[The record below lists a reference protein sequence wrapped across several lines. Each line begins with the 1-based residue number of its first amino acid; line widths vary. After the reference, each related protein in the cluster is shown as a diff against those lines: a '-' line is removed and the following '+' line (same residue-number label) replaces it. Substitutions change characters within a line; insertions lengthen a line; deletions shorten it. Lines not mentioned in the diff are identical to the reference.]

1 MLKALNPI
9 DIIIIAA
16 FLAFQLYFGSTGRRR
31 PGDKPGAIDYLIG
44 SRRLTLPAFVMTLVS
59 TWYGGVLGVGEYSY
73 KYGISNWLVF
83 GVPYYL
89 WAAVFALFLARRARR
104 TQFISLPDHLAQS
117 YGKAPAVTAA
127 LIVFVMTVP
136 SAYVLQFGII
146 MQFLWNWP
154 LWWGVTLGA
163 VLSVG
168 YILIGGFRAD
178 VQTNKLQFLAM
189 FGGFA
194 LFLPFALSQLGGW
207 SYLTS
212 SLPASYFTWHGGNSG
227 WYILSWYFIAMDTL
241 IDPAFYQR
249 CYAAESEKIARK
261 GILWSI
267 PFWIVFD
274 FLTTSAGLY
283 ARAACAN
290 LPDAQMSYPALAF
303 KILPPG
309 VMGLFFIGMLAT
321 VMSTINSFTFLA
333 AIAMARD
340 VVCRLKP
347 VSDRAVIKAMRWGLL
362 ASMVLSI
369 ILALGERSVI
379 ALWRDLGSIGT
390 PALLLPV
397 STTFL
402 KQPLTRSG
410 KTAMWWIAVPGGIS
424 AVWVIW
430 HAITGHYPLGVE
442 PIFPG
447 LAVSVGM
454 AGVMW
459 AGRTKWT
466 KWT

>member
-1 MLKALNPI
+1 MLNALNPI
-9 DIIIIAA
+9 DIIIIAV
-16 FLAFQLYFGSTGRRR
+16 FLAFQLYYGSTGRRR
-31 PGDKPGAIDYLIG
+31 PGDKPGAIDYLLA

-117 YGKAPAVTAA
+117 YGKAPAITAG

-136 SAYVLQFGII
+136 SAYVLQLGIL

-154 LWWGVTLGA
+154 LWWGVALGA

-189 FGGFA
+189 FAGFA
-194 LFLPFALSQLGGW
+194 LFLPFALSKLGGW
-207 SYLTS
+207 TYLTS
-212 SLPASYFTWHGGNSG
+212 SLPPEYFTWHGGNSG

-249 CYAAESEKIARK
+249 CYAAETEKVARR

-267 PFWIVFD
+267 PLWIVFD
-274 FLTTSAGLY
+274 FLTTTAGLY
-283 ARAACAN
+283 ARASVSN

-347 VSDRAVIKAMRWGLL
+347 ATDKAVIRATRWGLL
-362 ASMVLSI
+362 AAMGLSI
-369 ILALGERSVI
+369 ILALGEKSVI

-397 STTFL
+397 LATFL
-402 KQPLTRSG
+402 KKPVTSSARM
-410 KTAMWWIAVPGGIS
+410 AMLWIAVPGMIS
-424 AVWVIW
+424 AACVTW
-430 HAITGHYPLGVE
+430 HAFFGKYPLDVE

-447 LAVSVGM
+447 LAASVGI
-454 AGVMW
+454 GVVL
-459 AGRTKWT
+459 WT
-466 KWT
+466 KRTGIAS